1 MHRLHFGRVSPTLP
15 PGSDDVDV
23 DAVVAEIEAAPDQ
36 VVKVAVTD
44 VDGVLRGKYLDKGKF
59 LSAARK
65 GFGFCNVVF
74 GWDSGDQCYDNTTYT
89 GWQSG
94 YPDAQVR
101 IDLATLRRIPWEHDR
116 LFFLGEF
123 VDDDGGPLAVCP
135 RQLLRRVLDDA
146 AADGLSLQVGLEF
159 EWFNFLET
167 SASLRDKDYRGLT
180 PLTPGMFGY
189 SVLRQ
194 SQNQPYFEALLS
206 QLRAFG
212 VPLEG
217 LHTET
222 GPGVF
227 EAAIAYT
234 SALEAADRAVLFKSS
249 AKEIASGLG
258 IVASFMARWNAEL
271 PGCSGHIH
279 QSLWAS
285 GTGSADGSGSATN
298 QFFDPD
304 DARGLSGVARSY
316 VAGQL
321 ALLPEILPLLAPTVN
336 SYKRLVEGFWA
347 PTTPSWGVDNRTVA
361 CRLIPGG
368 ASATRLESRVPGSDI
383 NPYLAAAAC
392 VAAGVWGVRQGLE
405 LEVPETVGSG
415 YATGD
420 APRLP
425 RNLAEATA
433 ALAESK
439 VTRQLLGDAFVDH
452 FVATREWEWRQAQA
466 AVTDW
471 ELARYFEII

>member
-1 MHRLHFGRVSPTLP
+1 VGGGRLHSGPVSPDP
-15 PGSDDVDV
+15 SVRSDDTDL
-23 DAVVAEIEAAPDQ
+23 DAVLAEVEAAPDQ

-44 VDGVLRGKYLDKGKF
+44 IDGVLRGKYLDKGKF

-74 GWDSGDQCYDNTTYT
+74 GWDSSDQCYDNTSYT

-101 IDLATLRRIPWEHDR
+101 IDLSTRRRIPWEQDR

-123 VDDDGGPLAVCP
+123 VDEAGDPLAVCP

-146 AADGLSLQVGLEF
+146 ATEGLSLAVGLEF

-167 SASLRDKDYRGLT
+167 SASSRDKGYRDLT

-189 SVLRQ
+189 SILRQ
-194 SQNQPYFEALLS
+194 SQNQPYFDALLS
-206 QLRAFG
+206 DLRAFG

-227 EAAIAYT
+227 EAAIAYGD
-234 SALEAADRAVLFKSS
+234 ALEAADRAVLFKSS
-249 AKEIASGLG
+249 AKEIGSRLG
-258 IVASFMARWNAEL
+258 ILASFMARWNSDL

-279 QSLWAS
+279 QSLWR
-285 GTGSADGSGSATN
+285 DGAN
-298 QFFDPD
+298 LFFDPAGD
-304 DARGLSGVARSY
+304 RGLSTTARAY

-321 ALLPEILPLLAPTVN
+321 ALLPEILVLLAPTVN
-336 SYKRLVEGFWA
+336 SYKRLVEGYWA

-368 ASATRLESRVPGSDI
+368 AGGTRLESRVPGSDI
-383 NPYLAAAAC
+383 NPYLATAAC
-392 VAAGVWGVRQGLE
+392 VAAGVWGVRQQLE
-405 LEVPETVGSG
+405 LDVPETRGSG
-415 YATGD
+415 YADGGG
-420 APRLP
+420 RLATD
-425 RNLAEATA
+425 LAQATA
-433 ALAESK
+433 GLDGSK
-439 VTRQLLGDAFVDH
+439 VMRGLLGDGFVDH
-452 FVATREWEWRQAQA
+452 FVATRDWEWRRSQA

>member
-1 MHRLHFGRVSPTLP
+1 MLGLVHSGAVN
-15 PGSDDVDV
+15 VDV
-23 DAVVAEIEAAPDQ
+23 EAVLAQVEAAPDQ

-44 VDGVLRGKYLDKGKF
+44 IDGILRGKYLDKGKF
-59 LSAARK
+59 LSAARA

-74 GWDSGDQCYDNTTYT
+74 GWDSSDQCYDNTTYT

-101 IDLATLRRIPWEHDR
+101 IDLATMRRIPWEGDR

-135 RQLLRRVLDDA
+135 RQLLRKVLDEA
-146 AADGLSLQVGLEF
+146 AADGLTAQVGLEF
-159 EWFNFLET
+159 EWFNFAET
-167 SASLRDKDYRGLT
+167 PASLRHKGYRQLT

-189 SVLRQ
+189 SILRQ
-194 SQNQPYFEALLS
+194 SQNQPFFDALLG

-234 SALEAADRAVLFKSS
+234 DALEAADRAVLFKSS
-249 AKEIASGLG
+249 TKEIASGLG
-258 IVASFMARWNAEL
+258 IVASFMAKWHADL

-279 QSLWAS
+279 QSLWR
-285 GTGSADGSGSATN
+285 
-298 QFFDPD
+298 D
-304 DARGLSGVARSY
+304 DANLFHDPADPRGLSAAARSY

-321 ALLPEILPLLAPTVN
+321 ALLPEILALLAPTVN

-347 PTTPSWGVDNRTVA
+347 PTTPTWGVDNRTVA
-361 CRLIPGG
+361 CRLIAGG
-368 ASATRLESRVPGSDI
+368 AGATRLESRVPGADI
-383 NPYLAAAAC
+383 NPYLATAAGL
-392 VAAGVWGVRQGLE
+392 AAGVWGVRQQLE
-405 LEVPETVGSG
+405 LEIPETVGSG
-415 YATGD
+415 YADPVG
-420 APRLP
+420 PQLP
-425 RNLAEATA
+425 RTLAEATER
-433 ALAESK
+433 LSQSQ
-439 VTRQLLGDAFVDH
+439 VVRSLLGDRFVDH
-452 FVATREWEWRQAQA
+452 FVATRRWEWRQAQA

-471 ELARYFEII
+471 ELDRYFEII